1 MLHPVLGFR
10 PLVGNNVL
18 IVAHASSLEACT
30 RQLQG
35 RSPLSPKDFI
45 QIVRKVR
52 PLLASVCFPQ
62 VRALLS
68 NLFFFSDSVPGVLF
82 LPGAGRHGG
91 VAAGGPPH
99 PPPHAWAQ
107 PQLRLER
114 DAAAGMTSLLRPT
127 TEEEKDGT
135 RRL

>member
-10 PLVGNNVL
+10 PLAGNNVL

-52 PLLASVCFPQ
+52 PPPRVRPCPSGSSV
-62 VRALLS
+62 
-68 NLFFFSDSVPGVLF
+68 
-82 LPGAGRHGG
+82 AG
-91 VAAGGPPH
+91 
-99 PPPHAWAQ
+99 
-107 PQLRLER
+107 
-114 DAAAGMTSLLRPT
+114 
-127 TEEEKDGT
+127 
-135 RRL
+135 